1 MQKINV
7 FVLQIIPYWH
17 IIIVPNK
24 YYLLEGLEMKEKKR
38 K

>member
-7 FVLQIIPYWH
+7 FVLQIIPYGN

-24 YYLLEGLEMKEKKR
+24 YYLLEGLENRKKVL